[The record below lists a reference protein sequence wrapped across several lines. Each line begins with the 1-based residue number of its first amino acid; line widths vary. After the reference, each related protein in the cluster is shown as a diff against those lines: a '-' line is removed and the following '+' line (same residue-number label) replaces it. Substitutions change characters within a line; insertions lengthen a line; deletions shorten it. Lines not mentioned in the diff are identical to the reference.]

1 MASYKV
7 IVRLYSEYRH
17 HGSHGPKAH
26 AVRSAVASKARA
38 ILSKKTMSE
47 STNENDVA
55 STETQDQVAVQSKAY
70 GTHGGNVHV
79 ETLYSE
85 KDLTPEKA
93 DLLLK
98 YLDNATSKFEAM
110 TSFDLKSAKNVYAS
124 HKAEI
129 LGRYGQQF
137 GEDLSEATATAA
149 LKELASY
156 SFDYTQHQIVV
167 IIESDESFEGA
178 HPTKEGTFVRELRSK
193 RNYTKGRQLLSQEQR
208 EALKKV
214 SKTELQLT
222 RSASLGKGAR
232 IIVNLK
238 TGRKELQIDFGQLAG
253 RVHEVDTY

>member
-1 MASYKV
+1 MGYSV
-7 IVRLYSEYRH
+7 VVRLYSEYRH

-38 ILSKKTMSE
+38 ILAKKSTAD
-47 STNENDVA
+47 STNEDAGN
-55 STETQDQVAVQSKAY
+55 SNESKDQVATQSKAY

-79 ETLYSE
+79 MTLYSE

-93 DLLLK
+93 DVLLK
-98 YLDNATSKFEAM
+98 YLDNVTSKFEAM
-110 TSFDLKSAKNVYAS
+110 TSFDLKSAKNQYAS
-124 HKAEI
+124 YKAEI
-129 LGRYGQQF
+129 LGRYGQQY
-137 GEDLSEATATAA
+137 GEDLSEGTATAA
-149 LKELASY
+149 LKELSEH

-167 IIESDESFEGA
+167 IIESNESFEGA

-193 RNYTKGRQLLSQEQR
+193 RNYTKGRTLLSQEQR
-208 EALKKV
+208 DALKKV
-214 SKTELQLT
+214 SKTEIQLT

-253 RVHEVDTY
+253 RVKDVDTY

>member
-1 MASYKV
+1 MSYKV
-7 IVRLYSEYRH
+7 VVRLYSEYRH

-38 ILSKKTMSE
+38 ILAKKN
-47 STNENDVA
+47 STD
-55 STETQDQVAVQSKAY
+55 STIDEVDSTVGSTGQETIKSKAY

-79 ETLYSE
+79 MTLYSE
-85 KDLTPEKA
+85 NDLTPEKA
-93 DLLLK
+93 DYLLK
-98 YLDNATSKFEAM
+98 YLDNVTSKFEAM
-110 TSFDLKSAKNVYAS
+110 SSFDLKAAKNVYAS

-129 LGRYGQQF
+129 LGRYGQQY
-137 GEDLSEATATAA
+137 GEDLSEGTATAA
-149 LKELASY
+149 LKELSEH

-178 HPTKEGTFVRELRSK
+178 RPTKEGTFVRELRSK
-193 RNYTKGRQLLSQEQR
+193 RNYTKGKTLLSQEQR
-208 EALKKV
+208 DALKNV
-214 SKTELQLT
+214 SKTEIQLT

-253 RVHEVDTY
+253 RINDADTY